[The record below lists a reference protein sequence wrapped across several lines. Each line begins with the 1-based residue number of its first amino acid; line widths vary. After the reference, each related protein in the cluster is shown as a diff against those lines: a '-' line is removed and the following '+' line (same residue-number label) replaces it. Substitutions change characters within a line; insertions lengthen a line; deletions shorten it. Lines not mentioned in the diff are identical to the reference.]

1 MAIRGITGA
10 LMAGPMEQ
18 TKLIEFPYEAMR
30 QRNLDLEASRIQGME
45 NTLGFQQSM
54 DALGGIPGTKE
65 ITSELTQPYQDKL
78 SEIYKSTGGDPG
90 KAAPMI
96 QNLMFDYQFNK
107 SKEIKEREKAVA
119 GYQAL
124 QTQLNNPESNVD
136 PRTASAFLN
145 NSVQDYLTQQQAY
158 EAGEGPVPSSTA
170 FSGMPIATPD
180 VEKTLL
186 AIQDKIKPDQYSNY
200 GYQPV
205 MAEDANGNKY
215 HTGEYVK
222 GTETTKYSSAD
233 VRSALTSHF
242 LKQIPEYQ
250 NYATQ
255 QYDLGL
261 TGQGKYNK
269 EVHGGLMDIEAT
281 INPLL
286 QPLSEDPNEKAWQ
299 IKNQGVNT
307 EAEYLQLQS
316 VERANKEAL
325 FSQQVQK
332 VAEQNGITPEEAEE
346 YLASNAFGRL
356 ETEGVLD
363 EMGSASAIGAF
374 QQQTLSDIDS
384 DGGSIDY
391 ETFPYPKD
399 NVYTTDQ
406 IQTGGTPYTDGDK
419 ITQSLTDAQSRQAE
433 IQNILSSNLVSDEE
447 KARVSEELG
456 ALETDIVNLQKNEI
470 PFKVMDIM
478 KRFEKDNT
486 KYNYNDVAYTVT
498 EEDLTTPKK
507 LDAHRAKIATTLA
520 DFYDLTKIYGDG
532 EGNIDTD
539 AFNKDL
545 SDFMNLSEF
554 DWNNIKNDPN
564 NRTLTARGT
573 DGKQIAY
580 MVDDLRDK
588 MARFERVDEVER
600 TVDYVVPGKEVTGGI
615 EKNSPERARVDDRA
629 EALMTDKIRVTD
641 PLNGNVLIGDVNSA
655 DYANVWSYMNN
666 TFSTEAQPAQ
676 WAPQIY
682 SAGWFEG
689 KEAFIM
695 DMGYY
700 IKGGETHAM
709 SPDQLADADHFFISD
724 KLQYDNVSFTEER
737 RRLVHISNGPREYN
751 DLKFQRESEI
761 SSLLAARNIDG
772 AQRSAVT
779 ATQMELNQQ
788 FMPALQGSKI
798 ESLRPIDFD
807 EMGQGFVSQ
816 ALDAGIF
823 ERRVDKETGKVVYDP
838 AMHSLK
844 VEKITQPDGSEMYQL
859 YSLPYKGTERNVKD
873 EANRDYFT
881 SNGQQQWGNLE
892 DLIFSINGGGT
903 IAQQKIA
910 NAQRGLTQ

>member
-1 MAIRGITGA
+1 
-10 LMAGPMEQ
+10 
-18 TKLIEFPYEAMR
+18 
-30 QRNLDLEASRIQGME
+30 ME

-54 DALGGIPGTKE
+54 DALGGIPGTEE

-78 SEIYKSTGGDPG
+78 SEIYKMTGGDPG

-96 QNLMFDYQFNK
+96 QNLMFDYQFSK

-124 QTQLNNPESNVD
+124 QTQLNDPESNVD

-145 NSVQDYLTQQQAY
+145 NSVRDYLTQQQAY
-158 EAGEGPVPSSTA
+158 AAGEGPIPSSAA
-170 FSGMPIATPD
+170 FSGMPVATPD

-200 GYQPV
+200 GYI
-205 MAEDANGNKY
+205 AETIDDGTGTGNRIP
-215 HTGEYVK
+215 TGNYTL
-222 GTETTKYSSAD
+222 GTETTKYKSAE
-233 VRSALTSHF
+233 VSAKLTSHF

-250 NYATQ
+250 NYAAQ
-255 QYDLGL
+255 QYELGL
-261 TGQGKYNK
+261 TSQGKYNK

-299 IKNQGVNT
+299 IKNQGVRT

-325 FSQQVQK
+325 FAQQVQK
-332 VAEQNGITPEEAEE
+332 VAEQNEITLEEAEE

-363 EMGSASAIGAF
+363 EMGSASALGAF
-374 QQQTLSDIDS
+374 QQQKLSVTDS
-384 DGGSIDY
+384 GSGSIDY

-419 ITQSLTDAQSRQAE
+419 ITQSLTVAQSRQEE
-433 IQNILSSNLVSDEE
+433 IQNKLDSPLVNDAE
-447 KARVSEELG
+447 KARISEELT
-456 ALETDIVNLQKNEI
+456 ALQTDIVNLQKNEI
-470 PFKVMDIM
+470 PFKVIDVMN
-478 KRFEKDNT
+478 RFEKENI
-486 KYNYNDVAYTVT
+486 KYNVNDIAYTVT

-507 LDAHRAKIATTLA
+507 LNAHRAKIATILA
-520 DFYDLTKIYGDG
+520 DFYDLTKVYDDG

-539 AFNKDL
+539 AFNRDL
-545 SDFMNLSEF
+545 SDFMSLSEF

-573 DGKQIAY
+573 DAKQIAY

-615 EKNSPERARVDDRA
+615 EKNSPERRRVDERA
-629 EALMTDKIRVTD
+629 LALMAGDVRVTD
-641 PLNGNVLIGDVNSA
+641 PLNGNVLIGDVNATEYSHIWK
-655 DYANVWSYMNN
+655 YIKN
-666 TFSTEAQPAQ
+666 TFSTESQSAQ

-695 DMGYY
+695 DMGHYT
-700 IKGGETHAM
+700 KGGKTYTM
-709 SPDQLADADHFFISD
+709 SPVDLAAADSIMDDLEH
-724 KLQYDNVSFTEER
+724 DNIPFSER
-737 RRLVHISNGPREYN
+737 RKILVHINNGASEYN

-772 AQRSAVT
+772 AQQSAVT

-798 ESLRPIDFD
+798 ESLRSIDFD
-807 EMGQGFVSQ
+807 KMGQGFVSQ
-816 ALDAGIF
+816 ALDAGIL

-838 AMHSLK
+838 AKHSLK
-844 VEKITQPDGSEMYQL
+844 IEKITQPDGSEMYQL
-859 YSLPYKGTERNVKD
+859 YSLPYKGAERNVKD

-892 DLIFSINGGGT
+892 DLIFSINGGAT
-903 IAQQKIA
+903 IAQQKIV
-910 NAQRGLTQ
+910 NARRGSI

>member
-158 EAGEGPVPSSTA
+158 EAGEGPVPSSAA
-170 FSGMPIATPD
+170 FSGMPVATPD
-180 VEKTLL
+180 MEKTLL
-186 AIQDKIKPDQYSNY
+186 ALQDKIKPDQYARY
-200 GYQPV
+200 GYIQ
-205 MAEDANGNKY
+205 ATDAGGNIIPGMY
-215 HTGEYVK
+215 TTGVS
-222 GTETTKYSSAD
+222 TTKISDAQVRQALSAN
-233 VRSALTSHF
+233 F
-242 LKQIPEYQ
+242 LKQLTPYQ
-250 NYATQ
+250 NYAAQ
-255 QYDLGL
+255 QYELGL
-261 TGQGKYNK
+261 TSQGKYNK

-363 EMGSASAIGAF
+363 EMASASAIGAF

-391 ETFPYPKD
+391 ETFPYQKD
-399 NVYTTDQ
+399 NLYTTDQ

-456 ALETDIVNLQKNEI
+456 ALQTDIVNLQKNEI

-478 KRFEKDNT
+478 KRFEKDNA

-588 MARFERVDEVER
+588 MARFERVDEG
-600 TVDYVVPGKEVTGGI
+600 TVDYIVPGEEVAGGI
-615 EKNSPERARVDDRA
+615 EKNSPERYRVDDRA
-629 EALMTDKIRVTD
+629 EALMTGGIRVTD
-641 PLNGNVLIGDVNSA
+641 PLNGNVLIGDVNSS
-655 DYANVWSYMNN
+655 DYANVWAYIGN
-666 TFSTEAQPAQ
+666 TFSTDAQPAQ

-695 DMGYY
+695 DMGHYT
-700 IKGGETHAM
+700 KGDKTYAM
-709 SPDQLADADHFFISD
+709 SPDQLANADHFFVSD

-737 RRLVHISNGPREYN
+737 KRLVHINNGSNEYN

-772 AQRSAVT
+772 AQRSAAT

-788 FMPALQGSKI
+788 FMPALQGSEI

-816 ALDAGIF
+816 NVDAGIL

-838 AMHSLK
+838 TMHSLK
-844 VEKITQPDGSEMYQL
+844 VEKITQTDGSEMYQL
-859 YSLPYKGTERNVKD
+859 YSLPYKGAERNVKD

-892 DLIFSINGGGT
+892 DLIFSINGGAT